1 MCMDN
6 KIKTGNKYIIDNLTD
21 YGKGLEPK
29 IDARTDYGKGICYKA
44 KDGKEYATMEQV
56 EAANKAFYDAMM
68 IQDDDSLQEEQHKHR
83 R

>member
-1 MCMDN
+1 MDT
-6 KIKTGNKYIIDNLTD
+6 KIKTSNDYSIDNLTD

-29 IDARTDYGKGICYKA
+29 VDPRTNYGKGICYKA

-56 EAANKAFYDAMM
+56 EAVNKAFYDAMM
-68 IQDDDSLQEEQHKHR
+68 IQGDDSLQEEEQHKHR

>member
-1 MCMDN
+1 MDN
-6 KIKTGNKYIIDNLTD
+6 EIKTSNDYTIDKLTD
-21 YGKGLEPK
+21 YGKGLESK
-29 IDARTDYGKGICYKA
+29 VDARTDYGKGISYKA

-56 EAANKAFYDAMM
+56 EAVNKAFYEDME

>member
-6 KIKTGNKYIIDNLTD
+6 KIKTSNDYIIDNLTA

-56 EAANKAFYDAMM
+56 EAVNKAFYDTMM

>member
-1 MCMDN
+1 MDN
-6 KIKTGNKYIIDNLTD
+6 EIKTSNDYTIDKLTD
-21 YGKGLEPK
+21 YGKGHESK
-29 IDARTDYGKGICYKA
+29 VDARTDYGKGISYKA

-56 EAANKAFYDAMM
+56 EAVNKDFYDAMM